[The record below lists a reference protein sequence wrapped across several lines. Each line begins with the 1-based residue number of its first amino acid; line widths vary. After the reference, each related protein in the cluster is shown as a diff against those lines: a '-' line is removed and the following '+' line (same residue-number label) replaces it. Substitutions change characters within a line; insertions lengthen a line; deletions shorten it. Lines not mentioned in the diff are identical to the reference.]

1 MKIKYKNSS
10 NDYKEFFSFKVN
22 SSNKLK
28 YIMGVAIL
36 ILILMAIE
44 HESNGK
50 ITSEELLK
58 LIMIWG
64 GIGLVFIIF
73 FKKIMLGLAKLELKG
88 NTSLKSDFDLL
99 GEKSLEL
106 NDNKLLYKQLIRN
119 EEKEIQIEFYDIKDI
134 VEYKEYIFIVTNSKY
149 GYLNFPIIPNS
160 AFESHNMKLN
170 FMNGITEKL
179 ENVYR
184 ERI

>member
-10 NDYKEFFSFKVN
+10 DDYKEFFSFKVN
-22 SSNKLK
+22 YSKKSK
-28 YIMGVAIL
+28 YIMVVAIL
-36 ILILMAIE
+36 MLILMAIE
-44 HESNGK
+44 QEANGK

-58 LIMIWG
+58 LIMIDG
-64 GIGLVFIIF
+64 GLGLLFIIF
-73 FKKIMLGLAKLELKG
+73 FNKIMIGLSKLEFKG
-88 NTSLKSDFDLL
+88 NLKSNFDLL

-106 NDNKLLYKQLIRN
+106 NDNKLLYKQLIKN

-134 VEYKEYIFIVTNSKY
+134 VEYKEYIFILTKNKY

-160 AFESHNMKLN
+160 AFESHNMKLD
-170 FMNGITEKL
+170 FMNKITKKL